1 MKRIS
6 VPTEQ
11 TETMTATL
19 ETALLFARR
28 FDSYLEGFAVRAA
41 LIHAV
46 ELDGGSSMLAESFAQ
61 QSLEAE
67 HEARNLFETFMQDRG
82 VPRAASTGSL
92 SYGWLPDAPEGDYFV
107 GSHGRVF
114 DLTVVG
120 RPGSDPRGPRMAM
133 LEAALFES
141 GHPILIAPPR
151 SIRGIGTRILIAWNC
166 STEQARAT
174 AFAIPILQRA
184 DQVTVLTVEGGAA
197 VPGPTGGQLC
207 GYLQS
212 HGIAAKPLT
221 VGLEGRSTGQA
232 ILANAEALGCDLL
245 IKGAYTQSR
254 LRQLIFGGATRD
266 ILQHATVPV
275 LMAH

>member
-11 TETMTATL
+11 TDTMTATL

-28 FDSYLEGFAVRAA
+28 FDSYLEGFALRAA

-67 HEARNLFETFMQDRG
+67 HEARHLFERFMQDHG
-82 VPRAASTGSL
+82 VPRAGSGATL
-92 SYGWLPDAPEGDYFV
+92 SYGWLPDAPEGDFFV

-151 SIRGIGTRILIAWNC
+151 PVQRIGTHVLVAWNC

-174 AFAIPILQRA
+174 AFAIPVLQRA
-184 DQVTVLTVEGGAA
+184 DRVTVLTVEGGAA
-197 VPGPTGGQLC
+197 VPGPTGEQLC

-212 HGIAAKPLT
+212 HGIAAQGLT

-232 ILANAEALGCDLL
+232 ILANADALGCDLL

-254 LRQLIFGGATRD
+254 LRQMIFGGATRD
-266 ILQHATVPV
+266 ILLHATLPV
-275 LMAH
+275 WMAN

>member
-67 HEARNLFETFMQDRG
+67 REARNLFENFMQNHG
-82 VPRAASTGSL
+82 VPRAASTRSL

-114 DLTVVG
+114 DVTVVG
-120 RPGSDPRGPRMAM
+120 RPGTDPRGPRMAM

-151 SIRGIGTRILIAWNC
+151 PVQSIATRILIAWNC

-174 AFAIPILQRA
+174 AFAIPLLQQA
-184 DQVTVLTVEGGAA
+184 DAVTVLTVEGGAA
-197 VPGPTGGQLC
+197 VPGPTGDQLC

-212 HGIAAKPLT
+212 HGISAKSLT
-221 VGLEGRSTGQA
+221 VGLDGRSTGQA
-232 ILANAEALGCDLL
+232 ILANADALRSDLI

-266 ILQHATVPV
+266 ILLHATLPV

>member
-1 MKRIS
+1 MKRLS

-11 TETMTATL
+11 TDTMTSTL

-67 HEARNLFETFMQDRG
+67 HEARNLFETFMQTHG
-82 VPRAASTGSL
+82 VPRATSTESL

-107 GSHGRVF
+107 GSHGRIF

-133 LEAALFES
+133 LETALFES

-151 SIRGIGTRILIAWNC
+151 PVQRIGARVLIAWNC

-174 AFAIPILQRA
+174 AFAIPILKQA
-184 DQVTVLTVEGGAA
+184 DQVTVLTVDGGAA
-197 VPGPTGGQLC
+197 VPGPTGDQLC
-207 GYLQS
+207 GYLKS
-212 HGIAAKPLT
+212 HGVSAQSLT

-232 ILANAEALGCDLL
+232 ILANAAALGCDLL

-266 ILQHATVPV
+266 ILLHATLPV
-275 LMAH
+275 FMAH

>member
-1 MKRIS
+1 
-6 VPTEQ
+6 
-11 TETMTATL
+11 
-19 ETALLFARR
+19 
-28 FDSYLEGFAVRAA
+28 
-41 LIHAV
+41 
-46 ELDGGSSMLAESFAQ
+46 MLAESFAQ

-67 HEARNLFETFMQDRG
+67 HEARSLFESFMQSHG
-82 VPRAASTGSL
+82 VARAASTGSL

-114 DLTVVG
+114 DVTVVG

-151 SIRGIGTRILIAWNC
+151 PVQGIATRVLIAWNC

-174 AFAIPILQRA
+174 AFAIPILKQA

-197 VPGPTGGQLC
+197 VPGPTGEQLC
-207 GYLQS
+207 GWLQS
-212 HGIAAKPLT
+212 HGISAKALT

-266 ILQHATVPV
+266 ILLHATLPV